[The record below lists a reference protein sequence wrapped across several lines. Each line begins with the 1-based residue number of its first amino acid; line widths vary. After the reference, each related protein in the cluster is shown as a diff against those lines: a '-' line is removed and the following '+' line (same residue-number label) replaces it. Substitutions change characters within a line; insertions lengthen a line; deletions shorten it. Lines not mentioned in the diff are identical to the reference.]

1 MKFNEAVIITESL
14 ECTGA
19 IRCGSLET
27 TAPPSPQSLPEAV
40 VDWTV
45 KGNLAVQGRTGL
57 FVADASYLTARSLTV
72 GNTRPVADA
81 VVDLGDAT
89 TAFNTVHVAQI
100 MQTSSASTKSDIDPC
115 PAGLGLV
122 KSLRPVV
129 FSRAHSSRRQYGFIA
144 EELHELDACLATQQA
159 VDYTGLL
166 APLVKAVQELTARV
180 EALEKPRRAKKTS

>member
-19 IRCGSLET
+19 IRCGSIAT
-27 TAPPSPQSLPEAV
+27 TGPPSPQALPEAV

-45 KGNLAVQGRTGL
+45 QGNLAVQGKTGL
-57 FVADASYLTARSLTV
+57 FVADASYLTARNLTV
-72 GNTRPVADA
+72 GNTRPLADA
-81 VVDLGDAT
+81 AVDLGDAT
-89 TAFNTVHVAQI
+89 TAFNTVHAAQI
-100 MQTSSASTKSDIDPC
+100 MQTSSATTKSDIDLC
-115 PAGLGLV
+115 PVGLDLV

-144 EELHELDACLATQQA
+144 EDVYELDSCIATQQA

-166 APLVKAVQELTARV
+166 APLVKAMQELTTRV
-180 EALEKPRRAKKTS
+180 EALEKPRRPKKAS